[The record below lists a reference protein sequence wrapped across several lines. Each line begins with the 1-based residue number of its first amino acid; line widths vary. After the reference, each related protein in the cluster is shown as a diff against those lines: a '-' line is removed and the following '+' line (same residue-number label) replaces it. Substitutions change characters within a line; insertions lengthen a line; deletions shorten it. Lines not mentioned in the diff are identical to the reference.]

1 MEKDAQSRE
10 AEILRGAGTAFEG
23 SHGKI
28 SRLSL
33 PTSPQTHLHRRWQET
48 QNLRVQDSHEEKA

>member
-10 AEILRGAGTAFEG
+10 AEILRGAGTAIEG

-28 SRLSL
+28 SRISIQ
-33 PTSPQTHLHRRWQET
+33 TSAKANLHCRW
-48 QNLRVQDSHEEKA
+48 EKIKDIGV